1 MTKNSVNR
9 NLLNNIIFYT
19 ALVGLVGT
27 GTAIIAYHIAR
38 KNTRHK
44 IIELTNAIK
53 QNNDDRFIYMT
64 KGSEFIQNKRMK
76 HSIDS
81 LKARNA
87 ELVTQDNADEIA
99 RNQRKI
105 DSLKNCMDGNGFI
118 IGNRLAK
125 FNLVNDSLNVLLEQT
140 REKLK

>member
-1 MTKNSVNR
+1 MAKKD
-9 NLLNNIIFYT
+9 LNNIAFYVT
-19 ALVGLVGT
+19 LVALIGT
-27 GTAIIAYHIAR
+27 GGTIIAHYIGR
-38 KNTRHK
+38 KNARHK

-64 KGSEFIQNKRMK
+64 KGTEFVQNAHMKRTV
-76 HSIDS
+76 DS

-99 RNQRKI
+99 RNQRAI

-118 IGNRLAK
+118 ICNTLAEFNRK
-125 FNLVNDSLNVLLEQT
+125 NDSLNVLLEQT

>member
-9 NLLNNIIFYT
+9 NLLNNIIFYI

-118 IGNRLAK
+118 IANRLAK

>member
-1 MTKNSVNR
+1 
-9 NLLNNIIFYT
+9 
-19 ALVGLVGT
+19 
-27 GTAIIAYHIAR
+27 
-38 KNTRHK
+38 
-44 IIELTNAIK
+44 
-53 QNNDDRFIYMT
+53 MT